1 MVFFPKKSIYLY
13 VVEKTNQQYIM
24 KKFSL
29 PKDGGL
35 IEAGLPN
42 GIKHTFERIPAHI
55 FEDEEVAC
63 GRLAEKIVEAING
76 CNGTFKL
83 GLTTGTSPV
92 PLYQELVKRYN
103 AGEVS
108 FKNVEIYSIDEY
120 YPAPADNYS
129 RNRRLYEE
137 LVAKVDIAKENVY
150 APKLTE
156 VHDSAYVTDFCA
168 KYDEMASGLDL
179 LIMGTGEK
187 GQIGFNEFAA
197 TEKSRTRTVLLPYAS
212 RKRQA
217 KNFGGNLESTPDKA
231 IAMGISTMM
240 SAKKIH
246 LIAWGEDKAQIVKQI
261 VEGSTDP
268 ACPASLLQKHSNI
281 SFYVEE
287 NSASLLTRNEA
298 PWLVGPCNWTPKF
311 IRKAVVWLCEQ
322 VGKPILKL
330 SQKDYLT
337 NGLGELL
344 DQHGPY
350 SQINIRVF
358 NELQHTISGWP
369 GGKPNA
375 DDSTR
380 PVPSTPFP
388 KRVVIFSPHPD
399 DDVISM
405 GGTFIRLAEQGH
417 DVHVAY
423 ETSGN
428 VAVHD
433 DVVLQH
439 MDAAREL
446 GFGDRF
452 NEVKEIITS
461 KKPGEPEPRALLNL
475 KGAIRRSEAKSAVRS
490 FGLNDE
496 TNCHFLNLPFYET
509 GGIKKGQRTQA
520 DIDIIIELLQKVKP
534 HQIYLAG
541 DLADPH
547 GTHRVC
553 TEAVL
558 EALQQLE
565 GAEWLKECHVWL
577 YRGAWMEW
585 EIGKVDMAVPLSPE
599 EVIKK
604 RHAIYRHLSQK
615 DIVPFPGDD
624 PREFWQR
631 AEERTENTARLYNN
645 LGMPEYQ
652 AIEVFVKLF

>member
-1 MVFFPKKSIYLY
+1 
-13 VVEKTNQQYIM
+13 M

-42 GIKHTFERIPAHI
+42 GVKHTYERIPALIH
-55 FEDEEVAC
+55 EDEEVASE
-63 GRLAEKIVEAING
+63 RLAEKIVDAINA
-76 CNGTFKL
+76 NGGVFRL
-83 GLTTGTSPV
+83 GLTTGSSPV
-92 PLYQELVKRYN
+92 YLYRELVKRYK
-103 AGEVS
+103 AGDVS

-120 YPAPADNYS
+120 YPAPADTQS

-137 LVAKVDIAKENVY
+137 LIANIDIKPENINV
-150 APKLTE
+150 PKLTE
-156 VHDSAYVTDFCA
+156 LHDSAYVSEFCVAYDA
-168 KYDEMASGLDL
+168 KASDLDL
-179 LIMGTGEK
+179 LVMGVGEK
-187 GQIGFNEFAA
+187 GQIGFNENGASEFG
-197 TEKSRTRTVLLPYAS
+197 RTRTVLLPYAS

-217 KNFGGNLESTPDKA
+217 KNFAGNIDATPYTA

-240 SAKKIH
+240 SAKEIC
-246 LIAWGEDKAQIVKQI
+246 LIAWGEDKAQVVKN
-261 VEGSTDP
+261 VSEDSATP

-287 NSASLLTRNEA
+287 NSASLLTRNVA
-298 PWLVGPCNWTPKF
+298 PWLVGPCEWTPKF

-322 VGKPILKL
+322 VHKPILKL
-330 SQKDYLT
+330 SQGDYLA

-344 DQHGPY
+344 EQHGSY
-350 SQINIRVF
+350 DQINIRVF

-369 GGKPNA
+369 GGKPDA

-380 PVPSTPFP
+380 PVPSSPFP

-452 NEVKEIITS
+452 DEVKEIIAS
-461 KKPGEPEPRALLNL
+461 KKPGQPEPRALLNL

-490 FGLNDE
+490 FGLNDQ

-520 DIDIIIELLQKVKP
+520 DIDIIKELLQQVQP

-558 EALQQLE
+558 EAIQQLE
-565 GAEWLKECHVWL
+565 GEAWLKECHVWL

-585 EIGKVDMAVPLSPE
+585 EIGKVDMAVPLSPA

-631 AEERTENTARLYNN
+631 AEERTQNTARLYNE
-645 LGMPEYQ
+645 LGMAEYQ

>member
-1 MVFFPKKSIYLY
+1 
-13 VVEKTNQQYIM
+13 M

-42 GIKHTFERIPAHI
+42 GIKHTYERIPAHI
-55 FEDEEVAC
+55 YEDETAASE
-63 GRLAEKIVEAING
+63 RLAEKLVEEINAK
-76 CNGTFKL
+76 NGVFRL
-83 GLTTGTSPV
+83 GLTTGSSPV
-92 PLYQELVKRYN
+92 ALYKSLVRRHK

-108 FKNVEIYSIDEY
+108 FENVHIYSIDEY
-120 YPAPADNYS
+120 YPAPADNHS
-129 RNRRLYEE
+129 RNRRLYED
-137 LVAKVDIAKENVY
+137 LVAHIDVKPENVHV
-150 APKLTE
+150 PKLDK
-156 VHDSAYVTDFCA
+156 VMDSDAVSEFCA
-168 KYDEMASGLDL
+168 EYDRMASDLDI

-187 GQIGFNEFAA
+187 GQIGFNEAGA
-197 TEKSRTRTVLLPYAS
+197 SDKGRTRTVLLPYAS

-217 KNFGGNLESTPDKA
+217 RNFAGNVEETPDKA
-231 IAMGISTMM
+231 IAMGISTML

-246 LIAWGEDKAQIVKQI
+246 LIAWGEDKADVVKKI
-261 VEGSTDP
+261 VEDDMNPS
-268 ACPASLLQKHSNI
+268 CPASYLQKHERI
-281 SFYVEE
+281 SFYVDE
-287 NSASLLTRNEA
+287 NAAALLTRNVA
-298 PWLVGPCNWTPKF
+298 PWLVGPCEWTPKF

-330 SQKDYLT
+330 TQGDYLA

-344 DQHGPY
+344 ELYGPY
-350 SQINIRVF
+350 DKINIKVF
-358 NELQHTISGWP
+358 NDFQHTISGWP

-380 PVPSTPFP
+380 PVPSSPFP
-388 KRVVIFSPHPD
+388 KKVVIFSPHPD

-423 ETSGN
+423 QTSGN

-452 NEVKEIITS
+452 DEVKEIIAS
-461 KKPGEPEPRALLNL
+461 KKPGQPEPRALLDL
-475 KGAIRRSEAKSAVRS
+475 KGAIRRAEAKSAVRS

-520 DIDIIIELLQKVKP
+520 DIDIIKELLQKVQP

-558 EALQQLE
+558 EALRQLQE
-565 GAEWLKECHVWL
+565 EAWMEECHVWL

-585 EIGKVDMAVPLSPE
+585 ELGKVDMAVPLSPD

-615 DIVPFPGDD
+615 DIVPFPGED

-631 AEERTENTARLYNN
+631 AEERTQNTARLYDN
-645 LGMPEYQ
+645 LGMAEYQ

>member
-1 MVFFPKKSIYLY
+1 MS
-13 VVEKTNQQYIM
+13 
-24 KKFSL
+24 KFTL

-35 IEAGLPN
+35 IEDGLPV
-42 GIKHTFERIPAHI
+42 GIKHTYERIPAHI
-55 FEDEEVAC
+55 YDDEIAAC
-63 GRLAEKIVEAING
+63 ARLAEKIVGYINSHDRV
-76 CNGTFKL
+76 FRL
-83 GLTTGTSPV
+83 GLTTGSSPV
-92 PLYQELVKRYN
+92 ALYQELVRRHK

-120 YPAPADNYS
+120 YPAPADHFS
-129 RNRRLYEE
+129 RNRRLYED
-137 LVAKVDIAKENVY
+137 LVAHIDIMPENVHV
-150 APKLTE
+150 PKLAE
-156 VHDSAYVTDFCA
+156 IHDSAFVADFCA
-168 KYDEMASGLDL
+168 EYDLKARNLDL
-179 LIMGTGEK
+179 LVMGTGEK
-187 GQIGFNEFAA
+187 GQIGFNEGGAS
-197 TEKSRTRTVLLPYAS
+197 ENSHTRTVLLPYVS

-217 KNFGGNLESTPDKA
+217 KNFAGNIQDTPDKA

-240 SAKKIH
+240 SAKRIH
-246 LIAWGEDKAQIVKQI
+246 LIAWGEDKADVVKKI
-261 VEGSTDP
+261 VEDP
-268 ACPASLLQKHSNI
+268 VSPLCPASYLQNHDNI
-281 SFYVEE
+281 SFYVDE
-287 NSASLLTRNEA
+287 NSASQLTRKVA
-298 PWLVGPCNWTPKF
+298 PWLVGPCEWTPKF

-322 VGKPILKL
+322 VHKPILKL
-330 SQKDYLT
+330 TQGDYLA

-344 DQHGPY
+344 EQFGPY
-350 SQINIRVF
+350 DQINIKVF
-358 NELQHTISGWP
+358 NDFQHTISGWP
-369 GGKPNA
+369 GGKPGA

-380 PVPSTPFP
+380 PVPSSPFP

-405 GGTFIRLAEQGH
+405 GGTFIRLVEQGH

-452 NEVKEIITS
+452 DEVKEIIAS
-461 KKPGEPEPRALLNL
+461 KKPGEPEPRALLEL
-475 KGAIRRSEAKSAVRS
+475 KGAIRRAEAKSAVRS

-496 TNCHFLNLPFYET
+496 TNTHFLNLPFYET
-509 GGIKKGQRTQA
+509 GGIKKGERTQA
-520 DIDIIIELLQKVKP
+520 DIDIIIALLQQVKP

-558 EALQQLE
+558 EALNQLKGE
-565 GAEWLKECHVWL
+565 AWLDECHVWL

-585 EIGKVDMAVPLSPE
+585 ELGKVDMAVPLSPD

-615 DIVPFPGDD
+615 DIVPFPGED

-631 AEERTENTARLYNN
+631 AEERTQNTARLYDE
-645 LGMPEYQ
+645 LGMAEYQ
-652 AIEVFVKLF
+652 AIEVFVRLF